1 MNWRRLPRSVLLAIG
16 FVVAAAAATASAQG
30 NARLPTLKLNAGI
43 HVITA
48 EVAADDPARARGLMF
63 REKLGPNEGML
74 FLFGAATQQC
84 MWMRN
89 TVIPLSVAF
98 IADDGRI
105 INIADMAPRDETS
118 HCSQQPVRYALEMER
133 GWFAKRG
140 LAAGAR
146 IGGLPP
152 IKP

>member
-1 MNWRRLPRSVLLAIG
+1 MTWRRLLRPLLLAAG
-16 FVVAAAAATASAQG
+16 AVLAAAALAQTVQ
-30 NARLPTLKLNAGI
+30 RLPTIKLNAGI

-48 EVAADDPARARGLMF
+48 EVAADDASRARGLMF
-63 REKLGPNEGML
+63 RERLGPNEGML
-74 FLFGAATQQC
+74 FLFDPAAKQC

-89 TVIPLSVAF
+89 TLIPLSVAF

-105 INIADMAPRDETS
+105 VNIADMKPHDETS

-133 GWFAKRG
+133 GWFSKRG
-140 LAAGAR
+140 LGAGAK

-152 IKP
+152 IRP